1 MGLIPVKE
9 AFETIQQSSTF
20 EIALGS
26 ALVAGAVYHFTC
38 QYPKQ
43 RDALPSLYI
52 SLAGELWFVTAI
64 LLSMGNHTIFGICRN
79 YLLFNLIYVRI
90 PSDLTYL
97 QFGMAVILKT
107 IYNVYFRHRGI
118 PTKFLFAASDWPFW
132 YIMTFQKP
140 HIALQKLHEELG
152 KSIPIRR
159 AHSFKQEML
168 FVFNPI
174 ISYSEISTL

>member
-52 SLAGELWFVTAI
+52 FLVGELWFVTAI
-64 LLSMGNHTIFGICRN
+64 LLSMGNHSIFGICRN

-118 PTKFLFAASDWPFW
+118 PTKFSFAASDWTLF
-132 YIMTFQKP
+132 MHANKKTCELKVQE
-140 HIALQKLHEELG
+140 LHKQLG
-152 KSIPIRR
+152 
-159 AHSFKQEML
+159 ML
-168 FVFNPI
+168 LF
-174 ISYSEISTL
+174 